1 MYMRSL
7 TNVIQK
13 LIDKN
18 TFAQKDAAE
27 IMEHILSGKCSD
39 AELGAFLIAMRLK
52 GEDLTELLGFAQ
64 AVRRH
69 AVKIKAPSAGLIDTC
84 GTGGDLQDTF
94 NISTLAAFVAAA
106 AGARVAKQV
115 YADPGCGCSS
125 RQVLDKLGINI
136 ELAPEKILKLLAK
149 TGLTFLYLPLFHPRL
164 AQLTRVS
171 GQLGVLN
178 LLNTLFPLLN
188 PLRLSGQSVGVFNEP
203 LTTLL
208 SGVLRTQG
216 IKHAFVFHGVEGL
229 DEISITASTRISELH
244 NGLISTYIFTPE
256 RFGLQSASVSTL
268 HCDNA
273 ANSAQICK
281 VILTGREDSPRADV
295 VALNAAAAL
304 VCAGLAKDLGSGFQK
319 AREVLRKGLAYRKL
333 EEVAATAQSLAKK
346 QKKVAHL
353 LKNKRKSR

>member
-1 MYMRSL
+1 MRSL
-7 TNVIQK
+7 ANVIQK

-18 TFAQKDAAE
+18 TFPQKDAAE
-27 IMEHILSGKCSD
+27 IMEYILSGKCSD

-52 GEDLTELLGFAQ
+52 GEDLTELLGFTQAVHRQ
-64 AVRRH
+64 AVRVR
-69 AVKIKAPSAGLIDTC
+69 APSAKLIDTC
-84 GTGGDLQDTF
+84 GTGGGLQDTF

-125 RQVLDKLGINI
+125 RQVLARLGINI
-136 ELAPEKILKLLAK
+136 EMAPEKILKLLAK

-164 AQLTRVS
+164 EQLTRVS
-171 GQLGVLN
+171 GQIGVLN
-178 LLNTLFPLLN
+178 LTNTLFPLIN
-188 PLRLSGQSVGVFNEP
+188 PLRLQGQSIGVFNEP
-203 LTTLL
+203 MTTLL
-208 SGVLRTQG
+208 ASVVRAQGVKR
-216 IKHAFVFHGVEGL
+216 AFVFHGVEGL
-229 DEISITASTRISELH
+229 DEISIAASTRISELH
-244 NGLISTYIFTPE
+244 SGLISTYIFTPE
-256 RFGLQSASVSTL
+256 RFGLQSASISTL
-268 HCDNA
+268 HCDSA

-304 VCAGLAKDLGSGFQK
+304 VAAGLAKDFQSGFQK
-319 AREVLRKGLAYRKL
+319 AKETLHKGLACKKL
-333 EEVAATAQSLAKK
+333 EEVAAVAQSLTKK